1 MIPVKTHKH
10 YFLALLFFISLLVL
24 FFSVVKDGTRDF
36 FLMGDEAAL
45 ELRVVNAGKN
55 IQFLGPYSRFGWN
68 HPGPLYFYLLL
79 PIYALFSMG
88 TQSLYAGALFI
99 NILSLLTL
107 LYFIFKSKDNY
118 FFYFTAFFLSLYIY
132 YFLGLPVFR
141 SIWNPHVTILPF
153 GAFIFMCAYMSL
165 GNIKVLPL
173 VVFFS
178 SFIVQTHVAYVP
190 TIMVIVLIA
199 LLLYGFDKW
208 HISKKIKALFSKEVL
223 KAIGISAG
231 IFLVLWILPIV
242 ELFSKPRGNLRELAS
257 YFFHSSGGHGA
268 GESISAVSSI
278 TNAPLVKFL
287 NIFLPNL
294 NPSSRQALFIFF
306 LLQVILV
313 IAAGIVNFKH
323 GKKYRLY
330 LLVFGL
336 AGLMVSVISVTR
348 ITDEIHIYLVK
359 WMSMIGFIN
368 WCLIC
373 FTFFYLTVKLLKR
386 LNIYSKLSGIFA
398 RHPGHKK
405 ILQYS
410 VIVVVSALLFI
421 FQLNAVGSASRI
433 HIDELKYRFIG
444 NISNAIMNYADK
456 NNLSSFLIKPVP
468 AMWPIE
474 AGVINQ
480 LYKKSSISI
489 RLEDEWL
496 FWFGYQFKQK
506 KEEKDIIIFKKEK
519 DPQVNIHNRVLVH
532 HVGQCSVYHM
542 VR

>member
-1 MIPVKTHKH
+1 MIPVKTYKH

-24 FFSVVKDGTRDF
+24 FFSVAKDGTRDF

-45 ELRVVNAGKN
+45 ELRVVNATKN

-68 HPGPLYFYLLL
+68 HPGPIYFYLLL
-79 PIYALFSMG
+79 PIYVLFSMG
-88 TQSLYAGALFI
+88 TQSLYVGAIFI

-107 LYFIFKSKDNY
+107 LYFIFKSKNNY
-118 FFYFTAFFLSLYIY
+118 FFYFMAFFLSLYIY

-153 GAFIFMCAYMSL
+153 GALIFICAYMSL
-165 GNIKVLPL
+165 GNIKILPL
-173 VVFFS
+173 AVLLA

-190 TIMVIVLIA
+190 AIMVIVLMS
-199 LLLYGFDKW
+199 LLLYSLDKW
-208 HISKKIKALFSKEVL
+208 RLNKTIKSIFSKEVL
-223 KAIGISAG
+223 KTVSISTG

-257 YFFHSSGGHGA
+257 YFFHSSGGHSA
-268 GESISAVSSI
+268 GESISAVSGI
-278 TNAPLVKFL
+278 TNAPLLKFL
-287 NIFLPNL
+287 NIFFPNL
-294 NPSSRQALFIFF
+294 NVTSHQALFIFF
-306 LLQVILV
+306 LLQIILV

-323 GKKYRLY
+323 GKKYQLY

-336 AGLMVSVISVTR
+336 AGLIVSVISVTR

-368 WCLIC
+368 WCIIC
-373 FTFFYLTVKLLKR
+373 FTFFCLAAKSLKR
-386 LNIYSKLSGIFA
+386 HKIFSRLSGIFT
-398 RHPGHKK
+398 RYPGHKK
-405 ILQYS
+405 ILQYT

-433 HIDELKYRFIG
+433 HIDEFKYRFIG

-456 NNLSSFLIKPVP
+456 NNLSSFLIKPIP

-496 FWFGYQFKQK
+496 FWFGYQFKQTK
-506 KEEKDIIIFKKEK
+506 RETDIIFFKKERK
-519 DPQVNIHNRVLVH
+519 PQDNIPNRVQVH
-532 HVGQCSVYHM
+532 HVGQCSIYHM